1 MIREC
6 YWVIYIMI
14 LEIFEI
20 KKHKKH
26 VAPMELGT

>member
-1 MIREC
+1 MITEV

-20 KKHKKH
+20 KKTKKH
-26 VAPMELGT
+26 VAPLAL